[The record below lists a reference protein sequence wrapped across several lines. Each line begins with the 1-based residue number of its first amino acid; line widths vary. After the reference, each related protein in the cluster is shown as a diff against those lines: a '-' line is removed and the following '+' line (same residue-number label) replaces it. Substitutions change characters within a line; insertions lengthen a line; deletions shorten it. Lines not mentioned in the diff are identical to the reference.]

1 MTGFLADLRY
11 ATRSLV
17 RTPGFTAIAVATLA
31 LGIGANTAIFSVVD
45 GVLLRPTPFADPDR
59 LVMVWET
66 DRKSGTTREPASVPD
81 FLDFRERSERLQGLS
96 AFTAR
101 EINLNQPGSEPTR
114 LAALAVG
121 HDLLPMVGIAP
132 LVGRTFTA
140 DEDRPGGPAVVL
152 ISEALWERL
161 FGRDPAVVGRG
172 VVIDDVRATIVGVL
186 PAGADFGTL
195 QILGAAAYGRGFAE
209 RGGQTRVDLWVP
221 LQPDPVSLPRHTHP
235 ILVVGRLASG
245 STTNQV
251 QQEMTAIMADLERA
265 YPENDARGAFVE
277 SLPNVVFGPVRP
289 ALLLL
294 LGAVVLV
301 LLVTCVNVANFLLAR
316 GTSRMHDVTVRVAL
330 GASGWRLARQ
340 FLAEST
346 LLTVAGGAA
355 GVALAYLLLDVL
367 VALAPATIPRVGG
380 VGIDARVLLGT
391 VLVTAVVALAFG
403 LLPMLQARR
412 YGLAPALRDDPGRGA
427 TASGGHARFR
437 SVLVTAE
444 LAMAVMLMVGAGLLI
459 NSLWRLGQVDPGFR
473 AESVLKAEYQL
484 PESRYPQD
492 FANWPRWTEVQRFN
506 DELRRR
512 VAALPG
518 VASVTIAGNHPVDAA
533 FTSSIVVPGREAEAA
548 DWPEPSIRRIDA
560 GYLETLRVPL
570 GAGRGFALSDDA
582 EASPVV
588 LVNEAAR
595 QRFFG
600 DGDPLGQL
608 IRLWGRERTVVGV
621 IGNER
626 IHGLSRAT
634 PPSVYLPV
642 TQAPSGGGSL
652 LVRVRNDPAALA
664 SAVRAIVR
672 ELDPALPLF
681 GVEPLTTTLSNSN
694 GQQRFTT
701 IVLGLFAAVA
711 LLLAIIGVHGLL
723 SYMVVRRTREI
734 GIRMALGAD
743 VPAVRTLVLTA
754 GARLALYGLGLGVLG
769 ALAVSRVLAVLL
781 YGVTPGDPATLAGVA
796 VLLGVVALVASYL
809 PARRASRVDPMTALR
824 AD

>member
-1 MTGFLADLRY
+1 MSGFLTDLRY
-11 ATRSLV
+11 ATRSLA

-81 FLDFRERSERLQGLS
+81 FLDFRERSEQLQRLS
-96 AFTAR
+96 AFTAL
-101 EINLNQPGSEPTR
+101 ELSLNHPGSEPTR

-172 VVIDDVRATIVGVL
+172 IMVDDARATVVGVL

-195 QILGAAAYGRGFAE
+195 QVLGAAAYGRGFAE

-221 LQPDPVSLPRHTHP
+221 LQPDPVSLPRQTHP
-235 ILVVGRLASG
+235 ILVVGRLAQGASA
-245 STTNQV
+245 SQA
-251 QQEMTAIMADLERA
+251 QQEMTTIMADLERA

-277 SLPNVVFGPVRP
+277 SMPSVVFGPVRP

-391 VLVTAVVALAFG
+391 VLVTAVVALVFG

-412 YGLAPALRDDPGRGA
+412 YGLASALRDDPGRGA
-427 TASGGHARFR
+427 TAGRAQGRLR
-437 SVLVTAE
+437 SVLVVAE

-459 NSLWRLGQVDPGFR
+459 NSLWRLRQVNPGFR
-473 AESVLKAEYQL
+473 AEHVLKAEYQL
-484 PESRYPQD
+484 PGSRYPQRGPE
-492 FANWPRWTEVQRFN
+492 WPRWLEVQRFAA
-506 DELRRR
+506 DLRQR
-512 VAALPG
+512 VSVLPG
-518 VASVTIAGNHPVDAA
+518 VSSVTIAGSHPLDPA
-533 FTSSIVVPGREAEAA
+533 FTSSIVVAGREAEAA
-548 DWPEPSIRRIDA
+548 DWPEPSIRRIDP
-560 GYLETLRVPL
+560 GYLATLGVPL
-570 GAGRGFALSDDA
+570 RAGRDLTGSDDA
-582 EASPVV
+582 EAPPVV
-588 LVNEAAR
+588 LINEAAR
-595 QRFFG
+595 QRFFAER
-600 DGDPLGQL
+600 DPLGHR
-608 IRLWGRERTVVGV
+608 IRLWGAERTVVGV
-621 IGNER
+621 IGNEK
-626 IHGLSRAT
+626 IHGLARVT
-634 PPSVYLPV
+634 PPSVYLPL
-642 TQAPSGGGSL
+642 TQAPAAGGSL
-652 LVRVRNDPAALA
+652 LVRAEGDPVTLA
-664 SAVRAIVR
+664 TAIGAIVR
-672 ELDPALPLF
+672 DLDPALPLF
-681 GVEPLTTTLSNSN
+681 GVEPLATTLSNST

-711 LLLAIIGVHGLL
+711 LLLAVAGVHGLL
-723 SYMVVRRTREI
+723 SYMVARRTREI

-743 VPAVRTLVLTA
+743 APAVRALVLTA
-754 GARLALYGLGLGVLG
+754 GGRLMLAGLGLGILG
-769 ALAVSRVLAVLL
+769 ALAVSRVLTALL
-781 YGVTPGDPATLAGVA
+781 YGVTPDDPATLAGVA
-796 VLLGVVALVASYL
+796 VVLGIVAVTACYV
-809 PARRASRVDPMTALR
+809 PAHRAARVDPMVALR
-824 AD
+824 AE